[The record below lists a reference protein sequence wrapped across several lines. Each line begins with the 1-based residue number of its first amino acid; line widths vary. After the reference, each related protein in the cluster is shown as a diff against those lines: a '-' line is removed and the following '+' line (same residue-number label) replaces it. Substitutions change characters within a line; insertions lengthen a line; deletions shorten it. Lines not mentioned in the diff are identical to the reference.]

1 MPTPISRHEV
11 QNLVNEEDALLV
23 EVLPVQ
29 EYEEEHIRGAINI
42 PLKRLDRKSTSGLD
56 RDRPIIVY

>member
-11 QNLVNEEDALLV
+11 QRLIQDEDALLV

-29 EYEEEHIRGAINI
+29 EYEDEHVKGAINI
-42 PLKRLDRKSTSGLD
+42 PLKRLDRESTSALSKD
-56 RDRPIIVY
+56 KPIILY

>member
-11 QNLVNEEDALLV
+11 QNLMNKEDALLV

-29 EYEEEHIRGAINI
+29 EYEEEHIRGAVNI
-42 PLKRLDRKSTSGLD
+42 PLKRLDRKSTNGLD

>member
-11 QNLVNEEDALLV
+11 QRLIQDEDALLV

-29 EYEEEHIRGAINI
+29 EYEDEHIKGAINV
-42 PLKRLDRKSTSGLD
+42 PLKRLNRESASAFNKDQ
-56 RDRPIIVY
+56 PIIVY